1 MYRVNEEA
9 HRSWLT
15 QRNNFWKHKRAF
27 NEWELERIFPI
38 SSQSC
43 LELLEVENQK
53 GEEEKGRW
61 RKMRQRG
68 KKARQ
73 QMMSGILSYST
84 GGQCVVKP

>member
-1 MYRVNEEA
+1 MNEEA

-61 RKMRQRG
+61 KMRHRG